1 MRSTVA
7 HTTAAVLIT
16 AAVHAPTTVVDTTQ
30 TRTVVVTRGKRTH
43 TIRTDITRIRTP
55 ATATD
60 STNLSAFGSAGRFVS
75 THFRTLADRR
85 MALRLTTDAVICSPT
100 HIYHADWGTDP
111 KKRWLARAKLGSDGR
126 YTPEAPHPV
135 GDHTQLITSIR
146 TEIGSEDCAL
156 VGFDFPIGVP
166 ERYAS
171 AAGIGEFKSF
181 LLGLGT
187 GAWADF
193 FNCARLSA
201 EISVHRPFY
210 PFRPGGT
217 KQAHVL
223 TALGLQEIDDLRR
236 QCERKQN
243 GRRAACALF
252 WTLGANQVG
261 KGAIVGWRDVLAPAL
276 RADKNVALWPF
287 DGRLNELFQPGRIV
301 IAETYPA
308 ECYGWFFSEPLR
320 GKGKLE
326 VRKGVG
332 IHSLSWAINR
342 GVELAGALRREIEA
356 GFPEGDDA
364 FDAVVGLFG
373 MIEVVTGR
381 RQAGDLSENR
391 IRKLE
396 GWILGQSVRRI

>member
-1 MRSTVA
+1 MRPAPPVALYLANFRWLGLTV
-7 HTTAAVLIT
+7 
-16 AAVHAPTTVVDTTQ
+16 Q
-30 TRTVVVTRGKRTH
+30 
-43 TIRTDITRIRTP
+43 
-55 ATATD
+55 
-60 STNLSAFGSAGRFVS
+60 
-75 THFRTLADRR
+75 R
-85 MALRLTTDAVICSPT
+85 MALRLATDAVIRSPT

-111 KKRWLARAKLGSDGR
+111 KKRWLARAKTGSDGR
-126 YTPEAPHPV
+126 YTAEAPRPV

-146 TEIGSEDCAL
+146 TDIGSEGCAL

-171 AAGIGEFKSF
+171 AAGIEEFKYF
-181 LLGLGT
+181 LLTLGT

-193 FNCARLSA
+193 FDCAKLPA
-201 EISVHRPFY
+201 EISIHRPFY
-210 PFRPGGT
+210 PFKPGGT

-223 TALGLQEIDDLRR
+223 TALGLERIDDLRR
-236 QCERKQN
+236 QCERRQN

-276 RADKNVALWPF
+276 RDEKNVALWPF
-287 DGRLNELFQPGRIV
+287 DGRLNELFQPGKIV

-308 ECYGWFFSEPLR
+308 ECYGWFFSESLR

-326 VRKGVG
+326 VRRGVG
-332 IHSLSWAINR
+332 AHLLSWAINR
-342 GVELAGALRREIEA
+342 GVELEAALRKETEA
-356 GFPEGDDA
+356 GFPEGDDT

-373 MIEVVTGR
+373 MIEVVTGK
-381 RQAGDLSENR
+381 RQAGDPRENR

-396 GWILGQSVRRI
+396 GWILGQSVAWTS

>member
-1 MRSTVA
+1 MQPS
-7 HTTAAVLIT
+7 
-16 AAVHAPTTVVDTTQ
+16 
-30 TRTVVVTRGKRTH
+30 
-43 TIRTDITRIRTP
+43 
-55 ATATD
+55 
-60 STNLSAFGSAGRFVS
+60 
-75 THFRTLADRR
+75 
-85 MALRLTTDAVICSPT
+85 

-111 KKRWLARAKLGSDGR
+111 NKRWIARGQLGFDGR
-126 YTPEAPHPV
+126 YTAEAPRPV
-135 GDHTQLITSIR
+135 GDHKHLITSIR
-146 TEIGSEDCAL
+146 SELGSEGCAL

-166 ERYAS
+166 ERYAN
-171 AAGIGEFKSF
+171 AAGIEEFKSF
-181 LLGLGT
+181 LLELGAGT
-187 GAWADF
+187 WADF
-193 FNCARLSA
+193 FTVARIDS
-201 EISVHRPFY
+201 EISIHRPFY

-217 KQAHVL
+217 QQAHVL
-223 TALGLQEIDDLRR
+223 EALGVQHIDDLRR

-276 RADKNVALWPF
+276 RHDQNVALWPF
-287 DGRLNELFQPGRIV
+287 DGRLGELLQPGKIV

-326 VRKGVG
+326 VRRRVG
-332 IHSLSWAINR
+332 TDVLSWAINR
-342 GVELAGALRREIEA
+342 GVELTAALRAEIEA

-381 RQAGDLSENR
+381 RQAGEPHGDR
-391 IRKLE
+391 TRRVE
-396 GWILGQSVRRI
+396 GWILGQEGS